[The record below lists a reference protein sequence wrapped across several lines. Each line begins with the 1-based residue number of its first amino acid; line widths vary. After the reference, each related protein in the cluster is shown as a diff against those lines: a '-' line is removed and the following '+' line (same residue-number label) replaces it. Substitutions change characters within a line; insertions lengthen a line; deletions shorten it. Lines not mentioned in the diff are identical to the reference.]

1 MISPAPTPVWAQ
13 GGGPTVWL
21 LDGRDSR
28 RDEHGLRGWARELIN
43 VAAASHSSRSHRY
56 PYELVACHEAPVGVD
71 IERVE
76 PFDESF
82 FASICTP
89 SERTLKVDLDDLD
102 GYAISLWASKEAL
115 AKALGDAVAYDPRRL
130 GSPMFWPDGR
140 SGPWRAVPLPVPSGH
155 SGWLC
160 WQEILIP
167 RPRLALASG
176 RGRGA
181 APDHQCG

>member
-1 MISPAPTPVWAQ
+1 VISPARTLVWAQ

-21 LDGRDSR
+21 LDARDPR
-28 RDEHGLRGWARELIN
+28 LDESGLRRWARELVN
-43 VAAASHSSRSHRY
+43 GAAASYSSRSHRH
-56 PYELVACHEAPVGVD
+56 PYALVACHAAPVGVD

-82 FASICTP
+82 FISICTP
-89 SERTLKVDLDDLD
+89 SERAQRVDLGQLD
-102 GYAISLWASKEAL
+102 GYVISLWSSKEAL

-140 SGPWRAVPLPVPSGH
+140 SGSWRAVPLPVPSGH

-160 WQEILIP
+160 WQEV
-167 RPRLALASG
+167 RLDHA
-176 RGRGA
+176 RGLL
-181 APDHQCG
+181 